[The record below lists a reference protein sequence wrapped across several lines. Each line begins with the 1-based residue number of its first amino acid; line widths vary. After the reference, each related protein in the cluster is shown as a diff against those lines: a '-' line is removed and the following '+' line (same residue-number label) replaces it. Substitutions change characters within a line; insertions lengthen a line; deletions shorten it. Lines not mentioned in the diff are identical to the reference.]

1 MKEQFIKE
9 NSLDIT
15 DEVATYSVSELIK
28 LLEFCQKNGYERL
41 YFDGYNAS
49 IEILRNKNDKTFNVG
64 K

>member
-28 LLEFCQKNGYERL
+28 LLGFCQKNGYERI
-41 YFDGYNAS
+41 YFD
-49 IEILRNKNDKTFNVG
+49 
-64 K
+64 